1 MTASSTQSKSK
12 KEKLKKAALYG
23 ASVIFWLLVWHIASL
38 KINKAIVLVSPLTVI
53 ETLFSLAGE
62 AAFWH
67 TVGFTFIRISCGF
80 LAALISG
87 TLLAAAASR
96 ITIVRLLLSPL
107 TSAIKAVPVAS
118 FVILALLW
126 IPSRS
131 LSVFISFLMVFPV
144 VYTNVINGIT
154 NVDAKLLEMAKVY
167 GISPLKKLLYIYLP
181 DVMPFFVSACT
192 VSLGLCWK
200 SGIAA
205 EVIGQPSGSIGDMLY
220 KAKIYLETADLF
232 AWTLAIVIISVLFEK
247 LFLFILGIIEK
258 QICRGGIESI

>member
-1 MTASSTQSKSK
+1 
-12 KEKLKKAALYG
+12 
-23 ASVIFWLLVWHIASL
+23 
-38 KINKAIVLVSPLTVI
+38 
-53 ETLFSLAGE
+53 
-62 AAFWH
+62 
-67 TVGFTFIRISCGF
+67 
-80 LAALISG
+80 
-87 TLLAAAASR
+87 
-96 ITIVRLLLSPL
+96 
-107 TSAIKAVPVAS
+107 
-118 FVILALLW
+118 
-126 IPSRS
+126 
-131 LSVFISFLMVFPV
+131 MVFPV

-205 EVIGQPSGSIGDMLY
+205 EVIGQPTGSIGDMLY